1 MKKILFVIPSHD
13 GEVLTNCTPKFFINP
28 IVKYMQLGV
37 LSIAANIKGCDIEIL
52 DASSKGLT
60 IKETIDQIEAHK
72 PDILGITSVTYR
84 AWALREILDKTSC
97 PTIAVGG
104 PHVTFNA
111 SIIREQGATA
121 VFIGDSE
128 ITFPKWIEDGCPEGV
143 FTGDSLDLDSLP
155 LPARHLV
162 NLEDYKTKPDGSLL
176 LNAGNLRLPMFSSK
190 GCPFKCIYCDVQEKT
205 FLFKSPEKILQEF
218 QALLNLGATSIHILD
233 DCFNIKKDRVLKLCE
248 LLIKENVKA
257 DWSVRG
263 KVETRLEVLEA
274 LAKAGCKRFHVGIEH
289 LDDGV
294 LKYFRKTHTYKD
306 VKYFCDLCKFF
317 GITVLGYFI
326 IGAPGETKQ
335 YRKDFPDLV
344 KELGIPLPY
353 FNVLTPLYKTEYYDQ
368 LLASGA
374 IEKDY
379 WKEFVENPVR
389 DFVFPS
395 GRTKEEDEELYDD
408 VARYM
413 DIFYKDKMK

>member
-1 MKKILFVIPSHD
+1 MKKILFVVPSHD

-28 IVKYMQLGV
+28 VAKYMQLGI
-37 LSIAANIKGCDIEIL
+37 LSIAACIKNCDINIL

-60 IKETIDQIEAHK
+60 IEETIDQIECYK
-72 PDILGITSVTYR
+72 PDILAITSVTYR
-84 AWALREILDKTSC
+84 AWALGEILDKTSC
-97 PTIAVGG
+97 PTKVVGG
-104 PHVTFNA
+104 PHATFNA
-111 SIIREQGATA
+111 QIILNQGATA

-128 ITFPKWIEDGCPEGV
+128 ITFPKWIEDGCPEGI
-143 FTGDSLDLDSLP
+143 FTGDSLDLDTLP

-162 NLEDYKTKPDGSLL
+162 DLEDYKTKPDSSLL
-176 LNAGNLRLPMFSSK
+176 LNVGNLRLSMFSSK

-205 FLFKSPEKILQEF
+205 FIFKSAEKILQEF

-263 KVETRLEVLEA
+263 KVETREEVIKA
-274 LAKAGCKRFHVGIEH
+274 LAEAGCKRFHVGIEH
-289 LDDGV
+289 LDDVV
-294 LKYFRKTHTYKD
+294 LKYFRKNHRFKD
-306 VKYFCDLCKFF
+306 VQTFCNLCKKY
-317 GITVLGYFI
+317 GIIVLGYFI
-326 IGAPGETKQ
+326 IGAPNETER
-335 YRKDFPDLV
+335 YREIFPDLI
-344 KELGIPLPY
+344 KGLKIPLPY

-368 LLASGA
+368 LLTDG
-374 IEKDY
+374 ILEKDY
-379 WKEFVENPVR
+379 WKEFIENPVR

-395 GRTKEEDEELYDD
+395 GRTKEEDEKLYDD